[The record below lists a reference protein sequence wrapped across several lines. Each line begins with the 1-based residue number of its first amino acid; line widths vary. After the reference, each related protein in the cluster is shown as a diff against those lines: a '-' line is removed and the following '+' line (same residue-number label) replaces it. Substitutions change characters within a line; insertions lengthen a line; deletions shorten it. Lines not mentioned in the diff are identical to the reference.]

1 MIKSLL
7 NTKDAINSLEDLQSW
22 IDRRNR
28 EVEVRVEEIPFS
40 EMRGWVVAEDGALR
54 HESGKFFSIEGIHV
68 KTDVGFVAEWDQ
80 PIINQP
86 EVGYLGILT
95 KEFNGCLYFL
105 MQAKIEPGNVNCVQ
119 ISPTLQATKSNY
131 TQQHK
136 GKKPAYLDFFLNA
149 RPDQILLDQLQSEQG
164 ARFQRKRNR
173 NIIIKV
179 DEDVPVLEDFAW
191 MTLGQIKEMM
201 HHDNMV
207 NMDTRTVLAG
217 IDFTQYLTP
226 LTSLHDMSMHGK
238 EMLLS
243 AKTHDG
249 LHTMNEHLSW
259 LTNLKAKSDLVVVNK
274 PICGLSGWRQY
285 PPLSAREISRPDG
298 KFFRVIGV
306 NVTIANREVA
316 SWCQPL
322 VQPMQQGICA
332 FIIKRI
338 GEVYHF
344 LVHAKLECGNFDV
357 YELAPTV
364 QCLTGN
370 LQETPREQWPAYAD
384 YVIEPENATVL
395 YDALQSEEG
404 GRFYHEQ
411 NRNMILEVESDFPIE
426 TPPDYHWM
434 TLGQIFEFLRFNN
447 YINIQA
453 RSLIAAIKYV

>member
-1 MIKSLL
+1 MIQSLIYSNA
-7 NTKDAINSLEDLQSW
+7 NTLHSMQELPDW
-22 IDRRNR
+22 ILRRNQ
-28 EVEVRVEEIPFS
+28 EVDVSVELIPFS
-40 EMRGWVVAEDGALR
+40 EMKGWYADADGCIR
-54 HESGKFFSIEGIHV
+54 HESGRFFSIEGIHV
-68 KTDVGFVAEWDQ
+68 QTDVGEVQEWEQ

-86 EVGYLGILT
+86 EIGYLGILT
-95 KEFNGCLYFL
+95 KEFDGVLYFL

-136 GKKPAYLDFFLNA
+136 GRKPLYLEYFQNA
-149 RPDQILLDQLQSEQG
+149 KPHQVLLDQLQSEQG
-164 ARFQRKRNR
+164 ARFLRKRNR

-179 DEDVPVLEDFAW
+179 DEEVPVYEDFAW
-191 MTLGQIKEMM
+191 MTLAQIKELM

-217 IDFTQYLTP
+217 LDYSQFEIN
-226 LTSLHDMSMHGK
+226 SEALHQMSSFGQAMIA
-238 EMLLS
+238 S
-243 AKTHDG
+243 ARCRNG
-249 LHTMNEHLSW
+249 RWTMNEHLSW
-259 LTNLKAKSDLVVVNK
+259 LTQLKARAELNVRYVPIKDIQGEWQVNE
-274 PICGLSGWRQY
+274 Y
-285 PPLSAREISRPDG
+285 EISRKDK
-298 KFFRVIGV
+298 KFFRVIGTRV
-306 NVTIANREVA
+306 NISNREVT

-332 FIIKRI
+332 YIIKKI
-338 GEVYHF
+338 DGIYHF
-344 LVHAKLECGNFDV
+344 LVHAKMECGNLDV

-370 LQETPREQWPAYAD
+370 VLDVPKEQWPMYVD
-384 YVIEPENATVL
+384 YVMNAEPEQIL

-411 NRNMILEVESDFPIE
+411 NRNMIIEVGDKFPIDI
-426 TPPDYHWM
+426 PVDYHWM
-434 TLGQIFEFLRFNN
+434 TLGQIHEFMRFNN

>member
-1 MIKSLL
+1 MH
-7 NTKDAINSLEDLQSW
+7 W
-22 IDRRNR
+22 IRRRNC
-28 EVEVRVEEIPFS
+28 EISVSVELIPFIG
-40 EMRGWVVAEDGALR
+40 MKGWIIDSDGCIR

-68 KTDVGFVAEWDQ
+68 QTDVGAFHEWEQ

-86 EVGYLGILT
+86 EIGYLGILT
-95 KEFNGCLYFL
+95 KEFDGVLYFL

-136 GKKPAYLDFFLNA
+136 GRKPLYLEYFQNA
-149 RPDQILLDQLQSEQG
+149 KPHQILLDQLQSEQG
-164 ARFQRKRNR
+164 ARFLRKRNR

-179 DEDVPVLEDFAW
+179 DEDVPVYEDFAW
-191 MTLGQIKEMM
+191 MTLAQIKELM

-217 IDFTQYLTP
+217 LNYSQFVISDEA
-226 LTSLHDMSMHGK
+226 LHHISPFGQAMIT
-238 EMLLS
+238 S
-243 AKTHDG
+243 AKCRNG
-249 LHTMNEHLSW
+249 RWTMNAHLSW
-259 LTNLKAKSDLVVVNK
+259 LTQLKASAELNVRYVPIKDIQGEWQVNE
-274 PICGLSGWRQY
+274 Y
-285 PPLSAREISRPDG
+285 EISRKDK
-298 KFFRVIGV
+298 KFFRVIGTRV
-306 NVTIANREVA
+306 NISNREVT

-332 FIIKRI
+332 FIIKI
-338 GEVYHF
+338 IDGIYHF
-344 LVHAKLECGNFDV
+344 LVHAKMECGNLDV

-370 LQETPREQWPAYAD
+370 VLDVPKEQWPAFVE
-384 YVIEPENATVL
+384 YVMNAKQEQIL

-411 NRNMILEVESDFPIE
+411 NRNMIVEVGEEFPIDIP
-426 TPPDYHWM
+426 TDYHWM
-434 TLGQIFEFLRFNN
+434 TLGQIHEFMRFNN

-453 RSLIAAIKYV
+453 RSLIAAIKYI